1 MSCYPEAH
9 KKKIKKEEEEEEEK
23 ELPAKPISQ
32 APTPPYCSPI
42 HPVH

>member
-9 KKKIKKEEEEEEEK
+9 KKQQQKEEEEK